1 MLCADHCCNC
11 KKNEIKDLM
20 KLRRNLLKTLL
31 AAPGG
36 LHLAWAPR
44 SAQAQTA
51 GYPNRAVR
59 IIVPFPPGGPVDT
72 TARALAARLSQIWGQ
87 AVVVENKSGAN
98 SVIGAEAASKA
109 SPDGYTLFMGAI
121 HQSVLP
127 GLGLKLPYDI
137 EKDFQ
142 ALMFGAAFPIV
153 LVVNPSVPAKTL
165 SELIK
170 LVKANPGRYAYSSAG
185 NGGGT
190 HLSGELFKA
199 QADVYMLHIPYRGS
213 APAMADLLGGQVQ
226 MMFADGPTAIPQV
239 KAGRVRALAV
249 GSPERS
255 PLLPEVP
262 TMNEAGL
269 KGYEAYSWAGLWVP
283 TGLPKDIFEKI
294 SIDCQRAFSDSAVK
308 ERLLAQ
314 GAEVRPGSPEQFGT
328 FVKSEIKKWSA
339 VIKRAN
345 IKPD

>member
-1 MLCADHCCNC
+1 MA
-11 KKNEIKDLM
+11 I
-20 KLRRNLLKTLL
+20 
-31 AAPGG
+31 PFS
-36 LHLAWAPR
+36 WAH
-44 SAQAQTA
+44 
-51 GYPNRAVR
+51 
-59 IIVPFPPGGPVDT
+59 
-72 TARALAARLSQIWGQ
+72 
-87 AVVVENKSGAN
+87 
-98 SVIGAEAASKA
+98 
-109 SPDGYTLFMGAI
+109 

-142 ALMFGAAFPIV
+142 PLMFGAAFPIV
-153 LVVNPSVPAKTL
+153 LVLNPTVPAKTL
-165 SELIK
+165 GELIK
-170 LVKANPGRYAYSSAG
+170 LVKANPGKFAYSSAG

-190 HLSGELFKA
+190 HLSGELFKS
-199 QADVYMLHIPYRGS
+199 QADVFMLHIPYRGS

-239 KAGRVRALAV
+239 KAGRVRAIAV

-262 TMNEAGL
+262 TMSEAGL

-283 TGLPKDIFEKI
+283 TGVPKDLLDKI
-294 SIDCQRAFSDSAVK
+294 SNDCQKAFSDSAVK
-308 ERLLAQ
+308 ERLLGQ
-314 GAEVRPGSPEQFGT
+314 GAEVRPGSPEQFGS
-328 FVKSEIKKWSA
+328 FVKTEIKKWSA

>member
-1 MLCADHCCNC
+1 MTS
-11 KKNEIKDLM
+11 
-20 KLRRNLLKTLL
+20 RRNVLKSLLVTTGGIPV
-31 AAPGG
+31 AAKIT
-36 LHLAWAPR
+36 
-44 SAQAQTA
+44 SAQAQSSA
-51 GYPNRAVR
+51 FPNRSVR

-72 TARALAARLSQIWGQ
+72 TARALAVKLSQLWGQ
-87 AVVVENKSGAN
+87 AVVVENKSGGN

-109 SPDGYTLFMGAI
+109 TPDGYTLFMGAI

-127 GLGLKLPYDI
+127 SLGLKLPYDI

-142 ALMFGAAFPIV
+142 PIMFGAAFPIV
-153 LVVNPSVPAKTL
+153 LVLNPAVPAKNL

-170 LVKANPGRYAYSSAG
+170 LVKANPGKYAYSSAG

-190 HLSGELFKA
+190 HLSGELFKS

-213 APAMADLLGGQVQ
+213 APAMGDLLGGQVQ

-239 KAGRVRALAV
+239 KAGRVRPIAV

-269 KGYEAYSWAGLWVP
+269 KGYEAYSWAGLWIP
-283 TGLPKDIFEKI
+283 AGAPKEIVDKI
-294 SIDCQRAFSDSAVK
+294 SNDAQKAFSDPAVK
-308 ERLLAQ
+308 ERLLGQ

-328 FVKSEIKKWSA
+328 FVKGEIKKWSA

>member
-1 MLCADHCCNC
+1 MLCLIPCCDR
-11 KKNEIKDLM
+11 KRNEIEPFM
-20 KLRRNLLKTLL
+20 TTRRTLLKRVL
-31 AAPGG
+31 AATVP
-36 LHLAWAPR
+36 AVTPAI
-44 SAQAQTA
+44 AQAQSASFPT
-51 GYPNRAVR
+51 RSVR

-72 TARALAARLSQIWGQ
+72 TARALAAKLSQLWGQ

-98 SVIGAEAASKA
+98 SVIGADAAAKST
-109 SPDGYTLFMGAI
+109 PDGYTLFMGAI

-142 ALMFGAAFPIV
+142 PLMFGAAFPIV
-153 LVVNPSVPAKTL
+153 LVLNPTVPAKTL
-165 SELIK
+165 VELIK
-170 LVKANPGRYAYSSAG
+170 LVKANPGKFAYSSAG

-190 HLSGELFKA
+190 HLSGELFKS
-199 QADVYMLHIPYRGS
+199 QADVFMLHIPYRGS

-239 KAGRVRALAV
+239 KAGRVRAIAV

-255 PLLPEVP
+255 PLLSEVP
-262 TMNEAGL
+262 TMSEAGL

-283 TGLPKDIFEKI
+283 TGVPKDLLEKI
-294 SIDCQRAFSDSAVK
+294 SHDCQKAFSDAAVK
-308 ERLLAQ
+308 ERLLGQ
-314 GAEVRPGSPEQFGT
+314 GAEVRPGSPEQFGS
-328 FVKSEIKKWSA
+328 FVKTEIKKWSA

>member
-1 MLCADHCCNC
+1 MLRTFKCCAC
-11 KKNEIKDLM
+11 KKNEIERLKM
-20 KLRRNLLKTLL
+20 KIRRNILKRLL
-31 AAPGG
+31 GG
-36 LHLAWAPR
+36 SLFAVT
-44 SAQAQTA
+44 SASARAQGVSFPTKS
-51 GYPNRAVR
+51 VR

-72 TARALAARLSQIWGQ
+72 TARALAAKLSQIWGQ
-87 AVVVENKSGAN
+87 AVVVDNKSGAN

-109 SPDGYTLFMGAI
+109 APDGYTLFMGAI

-142 ALMFGAAFPIV
+142 PLMFGAAFPIV
-153 LVVNPSVPAKTL
+153 LVVNPSVPAKDLT
-165 SELIK
+165 ELIK
-170 LVKANPGRYAYSSAG
+170 LVKASPGKYAYSSAG

-190 HLSGELFKA
+190 HLSGELFKS

-239 KAGRVRALAV
+239 KSGRVRAIAV

-262 TMNEAGL
+262 TMREAGL
-269 KGYEAYSWAGLWVP
+269 KGYEAYSWAGLWMPV
-283 TGLPKDIFEKI
+283 GAPKDIVDKI
-294 SIDCQRAFSDSAVK
+294 SSDCQKAFSDPAVR
-308 ERLLAQ
+308 ERLLGQ
-314 GAEVRPGSPEQFGT
+314 GAEVKPGSPEQFGS
-328 FVKSEIKKWSA
+328 FVKGEIKKWSA

-345 IKPD
+345 IKAD

>member
-1 MLCADHCCNC
+1 
-11 KKNEIKDLM
+11 M
-20 KLRRNLLKTLL
+20 KSRRHILKPILKHLL
-31 AAPGG
+31 AASLG
-36 LHLAWAPR
+36 LAFAASPALVV
-44 SAQAQTA
+44 AQGASF
-51 GYPNRAVR
+51 PNRSVR

-72 TARALAARLSQIWGQ
+72 TARALAVKLSQIWGQ
-87 AVVVENKSGAN
+87 AVVIENKSGAN
-98 SVIGAEAASKA
+98 SVIGAEAAAKA

-142 ALMFGAAFPIV
+142 PLMFGAAFPIV
-153 LVVNPSVPAKTL
+153 LVVNPTVPAKNL
-165 SELIK
+165 AELIK
-170 LVKANPGRYAYSSAG
+170 LVKANPGKYAYSSAG

-190 HLSGELFKA
+190 HLSGELFKS

-239 KAGRVRALAV
+239 KSGRVRPIAV

-262 TMNEAGL
+262 TMSEAGL
-269 KGYEAYSWAGLWVP
+269 KGYEAYSWAGLWIP
-283 TGLPKDIFEKI
+283 TGAPKEIVEKI
-294 SIDCQRAFSDSAVK
+294 SSDAQKAFSDPAVK
-308 ERLLAQ
+308 ERLLGQ
-314 GAEVRPGSPEQFGT
+314 GAEVRPGSPEQFGS
-328 FVKSEIKKWSA
+328 FVKGEIKKWSA